1 MSSVA
6 TTTSAPVTRGHVF
19 VAHGDLTQL
28 ACDDVIVPAGSGFEV
43 SPHWHALLPAR
54 PEAASLDLVGRL
66 GESARWAR
74 PGGLEGVWLL
84 DTGSGDPRE
93 PSWYAEGVRG
103 VLAAVAAQRQGSAP
117 RGGRARHLTALP
129 LVGVGRG
136 GADARRG
143 DVISA
148 VLEVLDDH
156 ADAGHDVALVLRSAR
171 DHGAVQHIRRG
182 RGRFDLS
189 PDEIASAQDL
199 AARARLNELALFLG
213 AGVSMSAGL
222 PSWSALLDLLA
233 RRAGIPAAEAAEL
246 RMLPAQDAATL
257 IVRTLD
263 EPLEHALGAV
273 LAANKHGLSHALL
286 AALPMWEA
294 VTTNYDDL
302 FERAWTAIGR
312 TPAVLPFEPA
322 QADRP
327 YLLKLHGDLTRRRN
341 VVLTRDQYMR
351 FEGTGGALAGVV
363 QGLLMTRH
371 VLFAGFSL
379 ADENFLHLVD
389 EVRRV
394 REDDRILGTALA
406 LLDEPFRRRLWEGEL
421 NYRAFAERPTDLR
434 RIDEV
439 LAGAARRMEIF
450 LDLVAHEATE
460 DASFLLDRRYE
471 HLLTTE
477 ERLLS
482 HAITQLGHL
491 PLPDG
496 AAGRRVRALLQDLG
510 LRP

>member
-1 MSSVA
+1 M
-6 TTTSAPVTRGHVF
+6 TRGHVF
-19 VAHGDLTQL
+19 VVHGDLTQL

-43 SPHWHALLPAR
+43 SPHWRALVPTR
-54 PEAASLDLVGRL
+54 PEPGSLDLVGRS
-66 GESARWAR
+66 GGSRRWAR
-74 PGGLEGVWLL
+74 LHTGDGVWLL
-84 DTGSGDPRE
+84 HTGSGDRHE
-93 PSWYAEGVRG
+93 ASWYAEGVHD
-103 VLAAVAAQRQGSAP
+103 VLAAIAEQRQGVAP
-117 RGGRARHLTALP
+117 RRGRARHLTALP

-136 GADARRG
+136 GADSRRG
-143 DVISA
+143 DVITA

-182 RGRFDLS
+182 RARFDLS
-189 PDEIASAQDL
+189 PDQATVARDL
-199 AARARLNELALFLG
+199 AARAKVNELALFLG

-222 PSWSALLDLLA
+222 PSWSTLLDLLA
-233 RRAGIPAAEAAEL
+233 RRAGIPGDEAAEL
-246 RMLPAQDAATL
+246 RLLPPQDAATL

-263 EPLEHALGAV
+263 EPLEQALGAV
-273 LAANKHGLSHALL
+273 LVTDKHGLSHALL

-322 QADRP
+322 RADRP
-327 YLLKLHGDLTRRRN
+327 YLLKLHGDLGRRRN
-341 VVLTRDQYMR
+341 VVLTRDQYLR
-351 FEGTGGALAGVV
+351 FDGMSGALAGVV

-379 ADENFLHLVD
+379 ADENFLQLVD

-406 LLDEPFRRRLWEGEL
+406 LLDEPVRRRLWEGEL
-421 NYRAFAERPTDLR
+421 NYQAFGPRPADGRQTGQ
-434 RIDEV
+434 V
-439 LAGAARRMEIF
+439 VAAAARRMEIF
-450 LDLVAHEATE
+450 LDLVAHEATD
-460 DASFLLDRRYE
+460 DASFLLDERYE

-477 ERLLS
+477 ERQLSRAVTQLS
-482 HAITQLGHL
+482 HV
-491 PLPDG
+491 PLSDG
-496 AAGRRVRALLQDLG
+496 ATGRRVHVLLQQLG
-510 LRP
+510 LPS